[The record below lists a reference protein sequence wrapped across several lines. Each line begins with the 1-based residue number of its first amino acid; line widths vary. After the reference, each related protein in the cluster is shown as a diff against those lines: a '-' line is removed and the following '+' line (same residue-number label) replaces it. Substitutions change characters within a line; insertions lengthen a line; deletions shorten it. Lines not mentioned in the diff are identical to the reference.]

1 MIMQGFVPITTRSQ
15 AVAAVVITVVI
26 VVIVIVVRLII
37 SNRWRRNS

>member
-15 AVAAVVITVVI
+15 AVAAVVII

>member
-26 VVIVIVVRLII
+26 VVIVVRLII